1 MGYDEALQYIDNLE
15 QGKIRL
21 GLDNIN
27 LLLKKLGDPHL
38 KYKTIH
44 VTGTNGKGSV
54 VAMCRAILTEAGYK
68 TGMYTSPHFNK
79 LNERIQINGKEISN
93 KKFLECFNKVEIVN
107 EYLKD
112 ENVYVS
118 YYEFITAMAFV
129 YFANEEV
136 DFAII
141 EVGLGG
147 RLDATNVVEPLIS
160 VINNIHLDHTKILG
174 EDLISIAKEKGGII
188 KKNGVLVTGEK
199 NQEVLK
205 LFKETCNEK
214 NVKFVVSNDIRLN
227 LINSNLEHQEFLYDD
242 LKLNLPLLGIHQ
254 KENLIVTLKVIEELK
269 KKGIVIK
276 DRNLISGLKKV
287 TWPGRMEVIQK
298 NPLVILDCAHNP
310 NAVENLVFS
319 LKRNKIDNVT
329 LILGA
334 SEKKD
339 YLKMVK
345 LLFSICK
352 RVVLT
357 KAKFKGLNPEL
368 LRKEFVEINKKKVN
382 PQIIEDVAEATGH
395 VLKDCKNEDTIL
407 ITGSIFVVGE
417 ARRFLFLKK

>member
-214 NVKFVVSNDIRLN
+214 NVKFVVL
-227 LINSNLEHQEFLYDD
+227 
-242 LKLNLPLLGIHQ
+242 
-254 KENLIVTLKVIEELK
+254 
-269 KKGIVIK
+269 
-276 DRNLISGLKKV
+276 
-287 TWPGRMEVIQK
+287 
-298 NPLVILDCAHNP
+298 
-310 NAVENLVFS
+310 
-319 LKRNKIDNVT
+319 
-329 LILGA
+329 
-334 SEKKD
+334 
-339 YLKMVK
+339 
-345 LLFSICK
+345 
-352 RVVLT
+352 
-357 KAKFKGLNPEL
+357 
-368 LRKEFVEINKKKVN
+368 
-382 PQIIEDVAEATGH
+382 
-395 VLKDCKNEDTIL
+395 
-407 ITGSIFVVGE
+407 
-417 ARRFLFLKK
+417 